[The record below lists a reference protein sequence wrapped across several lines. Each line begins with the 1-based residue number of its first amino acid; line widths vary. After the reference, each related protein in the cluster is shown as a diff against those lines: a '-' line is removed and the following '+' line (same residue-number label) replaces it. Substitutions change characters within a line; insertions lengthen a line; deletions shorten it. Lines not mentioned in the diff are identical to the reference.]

1 MTTPFI
7 SRDAWA
13 ARANLAAFIEK
24 YRALGAWGLGKEPFD
39 SDSWKYDG
47 LAEKG
52 KCGYIYF
59 ARMDYSA
66 HKHRTKNGQASL
78 VPEAS
83 RMPPLFGD
91 FARAILAHLHL
102 TQPNTMVIK
111 RTETL
116 RFLLAALQRPD
127 PDPSE
132 ISVADLKAVCDL
144 LRKWGRVKM
153 AATGYMLAVIWRTM
167 VDLELVQ
174 APATWENPLKDKSP
188 DGLKLGPEFDAKR
201 HKKLPDPRALEACA
215 TLFWRDDLKVRAKT
229 VSRYVALALCAPER
243 GGEFLFAPADLI
255 DPWFDPDTGEEGVA
269 LRWFPEKGGRPQT
282 KNLPLEMS
290 YIAHRAYSDLHALT
304 QPARDLAKWYE
315 DNPTRMYLPPH
326 LVYLRDKEIIDINEA
341 HAALFGGEVR
351 RLDTYKG
358 EDAFAQR
365 FLKGSQIPVTN
376 GAAGKWGSRSATLYF
391 ADLEQ
396 AVLSQLPEGFPIMD
410 QQTGMKFSQALCV
423 VRRGEFGE
431 FESHNGMPA
440 ILQSLSDNQLY
451 AALGNSAQSSS
462 IFAQHG
468 LSGPNGAPLRITS
481 HQLRHYL
488 NTIVRRGNKRLTE
501 EEIALWSGRKD
512 VSQNVE
518 YDHESDND
526 RAHKVELRYGF
537 RSDIL
542 PFGDAMKTR
551 VFVRRDGFGNVEK
564 ITAHITEWGFCL
576 HDYMQSPCPIMK
588 NCIECQEHVCI
599 KGDARAR
606 KVLELLY
613 ADSRALTEATQHDAA
628 TGLQGADEWLA
639 AHLKNEGLFKQLLEI
654 FDSADV
660 PDGTPIY
667 LTSVNTPNPIKQ
679 ALARRKIPIVSV
691 AQKIQSMS
699 DVTLL
704 LAAPAAHDH
713 TGESHAA

>member
-7 SRDAWA
+7 SRDAQA
-13 ARANLAAFIEK
+13 VRANLTAFIAK
-24 YRALGAWGLGKEPFD
+24 YRALGAWGMGNEPFE
-39 SDSWKYDG
+39 SDAWRYDG

-52 KCGYIYF
+52 KRGYLYF
-59 ARMDYSA
+59 ARLGYNA
-66 HKHRTKNGQASL
+66 KRHRTQNGKASL
-78 VPEAS
+78 TPEAL

-91 FARAILAHLHL
+91 FARAMLAYLHL
-102 TQPNTMVIK
+102 TQPSTSLHRRID
-111 RTETL
+111 TL
-116 RFLLAALQRPD
+116 RYLLAALERPD

-132 ISVADLKAVCDL
+132 TSVADLEAVCGL
-144 LRKWGRVKM
+144 LRKLGMTRKTLLGS
-153 AATGYMLAVIWRTM
+153 ALALIWRAM

-174 APATWENPLKDKSP
+174 APATWENPLKSKGSDDIKI
-188 DGLKLGPEFDAKR
+188 GPEFDAKR
-201 HKKLPDPRALEACA
+201 AKKLPDPRALEACA
-215 TLFWRDDLKVRAKT
+215 ALFWRDDLNVRAKL

-243 GGEFLFAPADLI
+243 CGEFQFAPADLI
-255 DPWFDPDTGEEGVA
+255 DPWIDSDTGEEGVS
-269 LRWFPEKGGRPQT
+269 LRWFPEKGGRPQI
-282 KNLPLEMS
+282 KNVSLVMS
-290 YIAHRAYSDLHALT
+290 PIARRAYNDLRALT

-315 DNPTRMYLPPH
+315 DNPGRMYLPPH
-326 LVYLRDKEIIDINEA
+326 LECLRDKEVINIYEA

-351 RLDTYKG
+351 RLDRAKR
-358 EDAFAQR
+358 EDLLARR
-365 FLKGSQIPVTN
+365 FLIENQVPLTRGV
-376 GAAGKWGSRSATLYF
+376 GGDRGSRPATLHF

-396 AVLSQLPEGFPIMD
+396 AVLRQLPEGFPIMD
-410 QQTGMKFSQALCV
+410 PQTGMKYSQALCV
-423 VRRGEFGE
+423 LRRGEFAEWEG
-431 FESHNGMPA
+431 HDGMPA
-440 ILQSLSDNQLY
+440 ILRQLTKHQLY
-451 AALGNSAQSSS
+451 SALGNVTRSSS
-462 IFAQHG
+462 IFSQHG
-468 LSGPNGAPLRITS
+468 WAGPNGAPLRITS

-512 VSQNVE
+512 VSQNTV
-518 YDHESDND
+518 YDHESGND

-551 VFVRRDGFGNVEK
+551 VFVRRDQFGHIEK

-599 KGDARAR
+599 KGDDRAR
-606 KVLELLY
+606 KTLELLY
-613 ADSRALTEATQHDAA
+613 ANSRALTNAA
-628 TGLQGADEWLA
+628 QRDSAAGIQGAGDWFPV
-639 AHLKNEGLFKQLLEI
+639 HLKHEGLFKQLLEI

-667 LTSVNTPNPIKQ
+667 LTTVNTPNPIKQ
-679 ALARRKIPIVSV
+679 ALARRKIPTVPV
-691 AQKIQSMS
+691 AQKIQSMR

-704 LAAPAAHDH
+704 LAAPVANDN